1 MASSH
6 QNRRTFLKNTSALF
20 AAGFTIA
27 GTKASGRVLGAND
40 TIRIG
45 VAGLNGRGGSH
56 VDEFSKMKG
65 VQVTYL
71 IDPDG
76 RTWDKRVRS
85 VSENG
90 GNTPATVRDVRK
102 ALEDK
107 ELDAISIATPN
118 HWHAL
123 MTIWGCQA
131 GKDVYVEKPCSHNV
145 HEGRVAV
152 EAARKYDRIVQHGT
166 QSRSME
172 SWART
177 AALVESGKYGRLLI
191 SRALCYK
198 PRGSIG
204 VKPDTEPPAEI
215 DYNLW
220 LGPAG
225 KHPFNANY
233 VHYNWH
239 WFWDFGNGDI
249 GNQGVHQMDVARWMI
264 PGATLPR
271 AVESL
276 GGRFG
281 YSDQGQTP
289 NTQLTLMSF
298 DGALLLFEVRG
309 LDTKPFEGEKIGN
322 ILHMEEGTIAGG
334 KFHPKGGGAAEDL
347 PKVEATRG
355 PGGDNH
361 FANFIAGVRSRRR
374 EDLNADIVEGH
385 YSAACCHLANISYRL
400 GEMTPFDTK
409 APILGD
415 SKPLGESFER
425 MREHLGDNQVK
436 LAGLEYK
443 LGRFLSFD
451 AKSERFVLEPEAD
464 RMLTRDYPEGF
475 AVPERIG

>member
-1 MASSH
+1 
-6 QNRRTFLKNTSALF
+6 
-20 AAGFTIA
+20 
-27 GTKASGRVLGAND
+27 
-40 TIRIG
+40 
-45 VAGLNGRGGSH
+45 
-56 VDEFSKMKG
+56 
-65 VQVTYL
+65 
-71 IDPDG
+71 
-76 RTWDKRVRS
+76 
-85 VSENG
+85 
-90 GNTPATVRDVRK
+90 
-102 ALEDK
+102 
-107 ELDAISIATPN
+107 
-118 HWHAL
+118 
-123 MTIWGCQA
+123 
-131 GKDVYVEKPCSHNV
+131 
-145 HEGRVAV
+145 
-152 EAARKYDRIVQHGT
+152 
-166 QSRSME
+166 
-172 SWART
+172 
-177 AALVESGKYGRLLI
+177 
-191 SRALCYK
+191 
-198 PRGSIG
+198 
-204 VKPDTEPPAEI
+204 
-215 DYNLW
+215 
-220 LGPAG
+220 
-225 KHPFNANY
+225 
-233 VHYNWH
+233 
-239 WFWDFGNGDI
+239 
-249 GNQGVHQMDVARWMI
+249 
-264 PGATLPR
+264 
-271 AVESL
+271 
-276 GGRFG
+276 
-281 YSDQGQTP
+281 
-289 NTQLTLMSF
+289 
-298 DGALLLFEVRG
+298 LFEVRG